1 MNNDLIAGPLEGSS
15 IDVPYLT
22 YFHLLAD
29 VHRRLRPARYLE
41 IGVHQGHSLGLV
53 RPQTKI
59 LGVDPEPRIT
69 TLDHPDW
76 TVVADTS
83 AGFFKSHDVSVLL
96 GGPVDLAF
104 VDGLHHFEVAMADV
118 LAIEP
123 YAHPGT
129 VVLVHDVLP
138 IDAATSTRNR
148 TTAVWSGD
156 VWKALVLLREHRPDL
171 TIATLD
177 VEPTGMAVVTGF
189 DDRPSTSAATPHDD
203 LWVSAAV
210 SKMMSVT
217 YDDLQAMG
225 QSETLGLSP
234 GTPRSLEGCLPVPR
248 VPWRPQPGAVPG
260 ATPKIH
266 GRS

>member
-1 MNNDLIAGPLEGSS
+1 MNNDPIAGPPEGSS
-15 IDVPYLT
+15 RDVPYLT

-138 IDAATSTRNR
+138 IDAATSTRDR
-148 TTAVWSGD
+148 MTAVWSGD
-156 VWKALVLLREHRPDL
+156 VWKAVVLLRENRPDL
-171 TIATLD
+171 TVTTLD
-177 VEPTGMAVVTGF
+177 VGPTGMAVITGF
-189 DDRPSTSAATPHDD
+189 GDQSSTSALAVPDD
-203 LWVSAAV
+203 TWIDAAV
-210 SKMMSVT
+210 SKMMPVT

-225 QSETLGLSP
+225 LSEALSLAP
-234 GTPRSLEGCLPVPR
+234 GTPSALEECLSGFGVP
-248 VPWRPQPGAVPG
+248 
-260 ATPKIH
+260 
-266 GRS
+266 